1 MHASNPIP
9 REFDLSAKAL
19 EFHIEFY
26 VGVGWLEYS
35 NFAARI
41 LRAYDAAH
49 FVRRYGPS
57 EVRCVRDHQPIHRP
71 AISVA
76 AFAKTFEELLVSKV
90 ACMPSHNLAQAC
102 ADYLWE
108 QDAALRSL
116 GLERLSI
123 KAGQA
128 TVAMTVLP
136 AMVNGIGITHG
147 GAIFTL
153 ADFGLFACQQRL
165 QRTNRLRALQ
175 HFLFATDQARRPS
188 GGDGNGS
195 CAFRQIRH
203 LRCQRDFGRY
213 GDSGISRA
221 FARHRRR
228 TTAHGGSH
236 VKFGRRVLQNLNLEF
251 SGLQP
256 FRPTRSEQKD
266 ASIFL
271 PEVSSTWARRVS
283 TGPLF

>member
-1 MHASNPIP
+1 M
-9 REFDLSAKAL
+9 
-19 EFHIEFY
+19 
-26 VGVGWLEYS
+26 
-35 NFAARI
+35 
-41 LRAYDAAH
+41 
-49 FVRRYGPS
+49 
-57 EVRCVRDHQPIHRP
+57 
-71 AISVA
+71 
-76 AFAKTFEELLVSKV
+76 SKV

-153 ADFGLFACQQRL
+153 ADSAFSLASNAYNERTVCAHCSISYLRPTKLGDRL
-165 QRTNRLRALQ
+165 V
-175 HFLFATDQARRPS
+175 ATATEVVRS
-188 GGDGNGS
+188 GRSGIYDVS
-195 CAFRQIRH
+195 V
-203 LRCQRDFGRY
+203 
-213 GDSGISRA
+213 SGISRA